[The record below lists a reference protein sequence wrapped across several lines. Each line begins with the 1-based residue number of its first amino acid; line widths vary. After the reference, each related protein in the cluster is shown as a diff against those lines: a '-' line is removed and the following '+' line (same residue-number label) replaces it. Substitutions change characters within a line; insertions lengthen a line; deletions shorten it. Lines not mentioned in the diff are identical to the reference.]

1 VGAKPVAAPAKF
13 EAAPPPASVQPRW
26 NYVDKVIGAA
36 ALPSGDLVVQIAP
49 MPGPNQDRFGW
60 KYGYLQVIDPN
71 FDPKFVIEPHER
83 IGMLFRRRC

>member
-1 VGAKPVAAPAKF
+1 
-13 EAAPPPASVQPRW
+13 
-26 NYVDKVIGAA
+26 
-36 ALPSGDLVVQIAP
+36 

-83 IGMLFRRRC
+83 IGMLSGADANGDLYFVNLIVGEQGFVSKVRLSK